1 VLRHASAG
9 AGVASLRVVAEVP
22 AARAQVLRSEMRL
35 DDEAPAERVFIGLGA
50 NLGQPRASL
59 EAAIAALGQLP
70 GTRLVGQ
77 SACYASAPIDAQG
90 PEFINAVAELRT
102 SLEPAALLQALHAIE
117 AEHGR
122 LRPYRNAPRT
132 LDLDLLMFGQRQLD
146 SPTLVL
152 PHPRMHQR
160 AFVLLPLLEL
170 APDAIHPALGPLAAS
185 AAATADQTI
194 RRLAP

>member
-1 VLRHASAG
+1 
-9 AGVASLRVVAEVP
+9 
-22 AARAQVLRSEMRL
+22 MRQ

-59 EAAIAALGQLP
+59 DLAIAALDQLP
-70 GTRLVGQ
+70 GTRLQ
-77 SACYASAPIDAQG
+77 ARSAFYASAPIDAQG

-102 SLEPAALLQALHAIE
+102 TLQPAALLQALHAIE
-117 AEHGR
+117 AAQGR

-152 PHPRMHQR
+152 PHPRMHLR
-160 AFVLLPLLEL
+160 AFVLKPLLDL
-170 APDAIHPALGPLAAS
+170 APELVHPSLGPLAIC
-185 AAATADQTI
+185 AAAAADQSI
-194 RRLAP
+194 RRLDP